1 MLSYLSEDLEYM
13 RRSTK
18 RIDVSNV
25 IETRRCEEK
34 GRKELAVVSKV
45 RSFYWQKMVT
55 KWTGV
60 FGVERQIRRYHGVK
74 GIDGIETNNQRE
86 NNKLKVNVREKLLYV
101 LNIKNTVTNR
111 HDTTLFIKKRA
122 MKLTFFRPFVLH
134 KEMRVITRK
143 YYKYLTDVYEIKVN
157 KDNKGELELCVKYNH
172 NAMLKYVNKDI
183 IRDKQ
188 DKRCLDKR
196 FLPLYYYP
204 KRIQNMHFEIDNR
217 PISAISKESKSLEV
231 LKEFNG
237 FFKKNVN
244 QQKKRHLKFNIL
256 TKSKHNNKRKESSS
270 STLKV
275 NGTSLRFIKGNSTTF
290 KKSFRINS
298 RSKLSWID
306 PYAFKQPTN
315 THINTKISLPEK
327 VNTNSSLLKNK
338 IRRKI
343 LSDMDGNFGKAKLK
357 ESLGKFFNSKNS
369 RNSLDQS
376 INQIKKKKKA
386 TKPVYV
392 RLDCPTININDNLK
406 DYSCKSRTCNMIIR
420 DNIKDYKGVFKTGKL
435 KNNFFVKKPS
445 KKTAKRKRTLLRCN

>member
-1 MLSYLSEDLEYM
+1 MISYLSEDLEYK

-18 RIDVSNV
+18 GIDVSNV
-25 IETRRCEEK
+25 KEKRRCEER

-45 RSFYWQKMVT
+45 RSVYWQKMVK
-55 KWTGV
+55 KWTGA
-60 FGVERQIRRYHGVK
+60 FGVEMQIRRYQGVK
-74 GIDGIETNNQRE
+74 GIDGFETDNQRK
-86 NNKLKVNVREKLLYV
+86 NNKLKIHVREKLLYV
-101 LNIKNTVTNR
+101 LNIRNTVTNK
-111 HDTTLFIKKRA
+111 HDTIQFIKKRT
-122 MKLTFFRPFVLH
+122 MKLTFYRPFILH
-134 KEMRVITRK
+134 KEMRAVTRR

-196 FLPLYYYP
+196 FLPLCYYP

-217 PISAISKESKSLEV
+217 PISAIDKEDKSLEV

-244 QQKKRHLKFNIL
+244 QQKKKHLKFNIL
-256 TKSKHNNKRKESSS
+256 TKSKYNNKRKDSGNN
-270 STLKV
+270 TLKV
-275 NGTSLRFIKGNSTTF
+275 NGTSLRFIKGNSTTL
-290 KKSFRINS
+290 KKSFRISS

-306 PYAFKQPTN
+306 PYALKQPTN
-315 THINTKISLPEK
+315 SIINTKISLPEK
-327 VNTNSSLLKNK
+327 ANINSSLLKNK

-343 LSDMDGNFGKAKLK
+343 LSDMEGNFGKARLK
-357 ESLGKFFNSKNS
+357 ESLGKFFNS

-376 INQIKKKKKA
+376 INQIKKKKKT
-386 TKPVYV
+386 TKPIYV

-420 DNIKDYKGVFKTGKL
+420 DNVKDYKGVFKTGKL